1 MLGMELKISIDI
13 QLPPV
18 CEANEFNIF
27 YHHPEQIMDM
37 KHERRAVGVLPNR
50 FETENALLEIQNSG
64 FPMDNVSVLGRN
76 ADGEELVAGVEVSTS
91 IDNKA
96 EKGAVAG
103 AVTGGALGGVTG
115 LLVGLGTLAIP
126 GVGPVLLAGAAATT
140 LATTLAGTAIGA
152 GGASLLGALIGLGI
166 PDNEAKAYNDLLDQ
180 GYYLIIVDG
189 TETQVLSAGEI
200 LNRKGVRQ
208 WQVYHVTDAS
218 GKHAN
223 NLL

>member
-1 MLGMELKISIDI
+1 MDI
-13 QLPPV
+13 
-18 CEANEFNIF
+18 
-27 YHHPEQIMDM
+27 
-37 KHERRAVGVLPNR
+37 KHERRAVGVFANR
-50 FETENALLEIQNSG
+50 LETENALLEIKSSG
-64 FPMDNVSVLGRN
+64 FPMENVSVVGRN
-76 ADGEELVAGVEVSTS
+76 AEPEDRVAGVAVHKN

-96 EKGAVAG
+96 DEGAVAG

-126 GVGPVLLAGAAATT
+126 GVGPILLAGAAATT

-166 PDNEAKAYNDLLDQ
+166 PDNDAQVYGDLLEQ
-180 GYYLIIVDG
+180 GYYLIVVDG
-189 TETQVLSAGEI
+189 TETQMHHVGEI
-200 LNRKGVRQ
+200 LSRKGIRQ
-208 WQVYHVTDAS
+208 WQVYDATNAS

>member
-1 MLGMELKISIDI
+1 
-13 QLPPV
+13 
-18 CEANEFNIF
+18 
-27 YHHPEQIMDM
+27 MDM
-37 KHERRAVGVLPNR
+37 KHERRAVGIFPNR
-50 FETENALLEIQNSG
+50 FEVENALLEIQSSG
-64 FPMDNVSVLGRN
+64 FSMDNVSVVGRN
-76 ADGEELVAGVEVSTS
+76 ADAEDRVAGVEIQKS

-96 EKGAVAG
+96 DEGAVTG

-126 GVGPVLLAGAAATT
+126 GVGPVVLAGAAATA

-166 PDNEAKAYNDLLDQ
+166 PDNEAKAYGDLLEQ

-189 TETQVLSAGEI
+189 SETQVLGAGEI

-208 WQVYHVTDAS
+208 WQVYDVTNAS